1 MRCLNRRLAA
11 LFEIL
16 ERRGLA
22 KQATVI
28 IHGDHGSLITNLE
41 PINLNSA
48 ALSSLDI
55 ISSYSA
61 LFAVK
66 APDLAPGLDREVSS
80 IQGLFARQVMGLSDF
95 VDHDDIFLKLD
106 SGVIGPDQKRRPM
119 VDLGT
124 AEGGIRHDPGLP

>member
-1 MRCLNRRLAA
+1 MRCLNRRLAG

-16 ERRGLA
+16 DRRGLA

-28 IHGDHGSLITNLE
+28 IHGDHGSLISSLE
-41 PINLNSA
+41 PINRNSA

-55 ISSYSA
+55 ISSYST
-61 LFAVK
+61 LVAVK
-66 APDLAPGLDREVSS
+66 APGLAPGLDREFSS

-106 SGVIGPDQKRRPM
+106 SGVIGLGQKRRPM
-119 VDLGT
+119 VDLGA
-124 AEGGIRHDPGLP
+124 AEGGDH